1 MAKLTKTIPMPSTDR
16 ESRTGKAGLDLG
28 LVEVKSGTTSRTKLK
43 QANESSTKEEIEPD
57 PLLIYMAKAVLK
69 RRKEMGLTQLQ
80 LSQKAGCNSTA
91 IFMVEGAK
99 HNMTIRSVILLAAAL
114 DLQVSDFFPRSTPRN
129 AAKMAEVSEVLTDLA
144 GRFAIQVRS
153 LERLAAEI
161 KDDAQQ

>member
-1 MAKLTKTIPMPSTDR
+1 
-16 ESRTGKAGLDLG
+16 
-28 LVEVKSGTTSRTKLK
+28 
-43 QANESSTKEEIEPD
+43 
-57 PLLIYMAKAVLK
+57 
-69 RRKEMGLTQLQ
+69 MGLTQLQ

-99 HNMTIRSVILLAAAL
+99 HNMTIRSVMLLAAAL